1 MGQGN
6 GAEAMDA
13 QAEKLKIRDYVTQ
26 IRTRLEKAAGIA
38 RAADACA
45 GAGFYDKAV
54 EIALDLERPL
64 YETTTL
70 VNATSQINRI
80 KSN

>member
-1 MGQGN
+1 
-6 GAEAMDA
+6 MDA
-13 QAEKLKIRDYVTQ
+13 QADELTIRDYVTQ

-64 YETTTL
+64 YEATTL
-70 VNATSQINRI
+70 MNATSQIDRI

>member
-1 MGQGN
+1 
-6 GAEAMDA
+6 MDA